1 MRFCFSAAKI
11 LFSQFVFFISP
22 VFWRTKPKT
31 KKRARKKAI
40 TASQQKQNAKLIIYQ
55 IYKTINEHFPT
66 LFDQLANLLTD
77 PRKRRAYAL
86 SEIVLATVMMFLLR
100 EGSRNAFNSDR
111 RQETFIKNYERLF
124 GLRLPHMDTVE
135 DVLRLLQP
143 DELEKLKACLVSGL
157 IEKKVFHKFKFLG
170 KRFIIA
176 IDGTG
181 LYSYAHKHC
190 DQCLHKTSSTGTTTY
205 FHHVLEAKLVTAN
218 GMAISLCT
226 EWIANDPESQFD
238 KQDCEHKAFK
248 RMAIKL
254 KKLFPRLPIC
264 ITADGLYPNQHFFAI
279 CEQHGWDFM
288 VTLKDG
294 NLPSVQ
300 EEVALLRPLISSSTT
315 RIITRKHVC
324 ITQTYQWING
334 VEYKNT
340 PLHWIE
346 CIEETLTTS
355 NTATKQ
361 VGEVETSRFVHVTNL
376 EITSKTACEI
386 SDGGRLRWKIENE
399 GFNTQKN
406 NGYNIEHKYSQVSFQ
421 ALKNYYQCLQIAH
434 LINQLVEKSVAMA
447 ALIAEFSIIYL
458 WKKMLTGFLIWIEL
472 DENEL
477 ASIKEQRWQI
487 RLIK

>member
-1 MRFCFSAAKI
+1 VV
-11 LFSQFVFFISP
+11 L
-22 VFWRTKPKT
+22 
-31 KKRARKKAI
+31 
-40 TASQQKQNAKLIIYQ
+40 YQ
-55 IYKTINEHFPT
+55 ISKTIKEHFPT
-66 LFDQLANLLTD
+66 LFDQMANLLTD
-77 PRKRRAYAL
+77 PRKHRAYAL
-86 SEIVLATVMMFLLR
+86 CEIVLATVMMFLLR

-111 RQETFIKNYERLF
+111 RHETFIKNYERVF
-124 GLRLPHMDTVE
+124 GIRLPHMDTVE
-135 DVLRLLQP
+135 DVLRVLQP
-143 DELEKLKACLVSGL
+143 DELEILKACLVSRL

-181 LYSYAHKHC
+181 LYSYDHKHC
-190 DQCLHKTSSTGTTTY
+190 DQCLHKTSSTGITTY
-205 FHHVLEAKLVTAN
+205 FHHVLEAKLVTSN

-226 EWIANDPESQFD
+226 EWIANDPENQFD

-248 RMAIKL
+248 RMAVKL

-279 CEQHGWDFM
+279 CEQNGWDFM

-300 EEVALLRPLISSSTT
+300 EEIELLRPLTSSSTT
-315 RIITRKHVC
+315 RIITRKNER

-334 VEYKNT
+334 IEYKST

-346 CIEETLTTS
+346 CVEETLTTA
-355 NTATKQ
+355 NTDTKK
-361 VGEVETSRFVHVTNL
+361 VGAVEVSKFVHVTNL
-376 EITSKTACEI
+376 KITSKTACEI

-406 NGYNIEHKYSQVSFQ
+406 GGYNIEHKYSRVSFQ

-434 LINQLVEKSVAMA
+434 LMNQLVEKSVAMA
-447 ALIAEFSIIYL
+447 ALIAEFSILYIWYKIL
-458 WKKMLTGFLIWIEL
+458 NAFMLWIEV

-477 ASIKEQRWQI
+477 ATINQKKWQI
-487 RLIK
+487 RLIE